1 MDFGFFRSAS
11 RGSFRLVS
19 SNESGGGRQLEIP
32 AGRTTRIGALA
43 GETFEVIDT
52 ATGRAVRKLSARRI
66 GRALY
71 LQLGDAGAATLVIE
85 SFFANASEGLD
96 RLLARSE
103 RDGRLRYLT
112 ADGEP
117 LSLEALDGTPQPLN
131 LAVWRSPPA
140 VVEAPPAPPPLVTT
154 DAGTGAGSSNDAAG
168 AGKGMGGSTGILLG
182 GLGLAAAAGGGG
194 GGGGGSGGAVAAQI
208 PAPPPRPLSVF
219 ADEAKT
225 DGVLSGTELSD
236 GTTITVHL
244 AAGTL
249 AGQRLTLILRAPDGT
264 SAELSQPLTDAQI
277 AAKVAVRTLTAAD
290 FAQKG
295 LNPIGGAWKVEA
307 RIDDTYG
314 QSSAL
319 TGFDFAV
326 DAAIDVL
333 LTVTAGPVST
343 GVGIRAFDTVGR
355 PIRLYDTNDQL
366 RDYIPVESDGTARFR
381 IRNIGYTG
389 PVLFRAVDL
398 NGAAPNFDDEV
409 SREMRSLGI
418 DLRAVEVI
426 DAANPKYRKVGD
438 SALLEVNI
446 TPLTELAARLSGA
459 TETSAPAQGA
469 SVVSANQQ
477 VAKAFGLEGMS
488 ITDRPVATNS
498 PQFMA
503 GNGTVLTKAEKYG
516 LALAKLSGVDS
527 LNNGRISDTLEQ
539 FERSLKESIA
549 NSKPGELSALGRDL
563 LDQGRDV
570 ALAAAKEGTGT
581 FASETPAMPMRTLL
595 GELRIDSQTL
605 GANTLT
611 IKGKALPG
619 GQVSFDVIS
628 PETGPSKLGPFT
640 VEADGSF
647 SIQVPAKAIDTVLI
661 TSVDALGATVGEP
674 LQAPSAPKLLTTSLT
689 QVQGSGT
696 PGDRVELRFLDNSGT
711 RSEPVIV
718 TIGETG
724 QWLYAF
730 PSQSPSPLKVEAR
743 TIDPEG
749 NVSWMTEK
757 AVGQPLLGLFATGGL
772 DGYLNAG
779 EMTTSKLNLEV
790 TLPVDALPG
799 DIVRSVLTRPDGG
812 ESMISITLRPADVVN
827 KRLAVEFPL
836 PNTGDGAY
844 ETATTL
850 RSPDG
855 GTAALRSLLVVDTVA
870 PVAPILDSAS
880 GLWLTGRTE
889 PGAKVEVRGADN
901 KVLGV
906 SEVAGREGLWAIR
919 LDKPISPATE
929 LKLQAT
935 DLAGNKS
942 VVATGASTAPDVS
955 ILMAVDDDAPSMGL
969 LFFGARTDDVSPL
982 FVGTLRQPLK
992 ATEQLVIYRDNVA
1005 VGTAS
1010 IDQNN
1015 ATSWSFQDGTG
1026 PSGSLRAPLSQNP
1039 DGASY
1044 AYVAKIEER
1053 GYAPR
1058 ASAPFQLAVFEVAPA
1073 INGAAVPAATDGS
1086 VDWTDLSEQGGVR
1099 LVLRLPDRAAVGDR
1113 YTSVIGNPLGES
1125 LTLTNLVTESHLG
1138 AGNVVQVVP
1147 RNWLIHAGQY
1157 QVDTTYTSS
1166 VTSLAGQGSRTRFTL
1181 NLAPIAVRETPLDD
1195 LLVAGDLPVSYNS
1208 GDGNDTLIGGIGN
1221 DTLNA
1226 GAGNDSVNGGA
1237 GNDVIYGD
1245 GADLLFGGPG
1255 DDRFTMGN
1263 PTGVIL
1269 RGNEGTNTLDMTP
1282 ITRQPIV
1289 LKLFGQGEFK
1299 VYVSDVQFAPGYEVT
1314 ETGLAN
1320 SPWKLTVSG
1329 FEVTEFALGGQ
1340 PWTVLGSPFDDK
1352 IVGGSNDDTL
1362 FGALGNDTLNGAAGN
1377 DQTDYRDASGP
1388 VDVNL
1393 LTGLATGSEGADT
1406 LISIEKIGGSAFN
1419 DTITSGAGNDTVMGR
1434 EGVDR
1439 FVIHGG
1445 RDVVSDLGQGADE
1458 LQVQTGA
1465 RAEVSVVQ
1473 TWSATENS
1481 YNEGQAALTS
1491 SGFAVNLAAVNRGS
1505 GWQVTNTG
1513 AAALFTGSRFN
1524 DTLAGG
1530 AQSDTLTG
1538 LEGDDSLTGGL
1549 SGDTIA
1555 ITAGVDTL
1563 TDLGR
1568 GPDIVHVEAG
1578 ATLNADV
1585 VATWNAGPT
1594 SYNWGNVNLF
1604 TPGISVDLSAVFK
1617 GRGWKLTNT
1626 GAASSFIGS
1635 DLTDTLIGGEGNDT
1649 LRGGP
1654 DNDSLSGAQGVDL
1667 FDIDSGTDAIADLGL
1682 GHDILKVAASGRVDA
1697 TVVGPWTAGPGSA
1710 NLGTANINTVG
1721 QTVDLST
1728 VTTGTGWSVSNIGGS
1743 ASIKGSIWNDTVN
1756 GGTGDDTLRGLNG
1769 DDSLTGGAGID
1780 LFVIDIG
1787 TDQVSDIGQ
1796 GVDIVQVASGGT
1808 LNGTVTGAW
1817 TATSASNNS
1826 GTANLTA
1833 SGIDINL
1840 EAIASGNGWR
1850 VSNTGAGAS
1859 FTGSML
1865 GDTVTGGTGDD
1876 TLRGAGGNDLIDAGT
1891 GSDTVIVDA
1900 GTDTFN
1906 DLGSDLD
1913 VLQVATGATVNATAT
1928 GAWTS
1933 PSASR
1938 NDGNANITTNG
1949 LAIDLTAITAG
1960 AGWNVL
1966 NTGAATRLTGSA
1978 RNDTLI
1984 GGSGD
1989 DTIAGGV
1996 GNDRIT
2002 AGQGADS
2009 ILANGGTDSILDLGR
2024 GIDVLVVSNGATA
2037 EASAVEDWTATSA
2050 SRNDGTARLSSSG
2063 RNVVLTAITAGLGW
2077 HVENTGSAALFAGS
2091 ALEDTLVGASG
2102 NDTLR
2107 GGVSNDTLTGGT
2119 GADLFDA
2126 DSGVDSIVDL
2136 GIGADRLRIASGVTV
2151 NASVA
2156 GDWTAGADSTNQGT
2170 ANLSSAGR
2178 LVDLSAITTDN
2189 GWNVV
2194 NLGAGAAFTGSGL
2207 ADTLTGGVGAD
2218 TLRGGPG
2225 NDVLLA
2231 GSGDDLVI
2239 IDFGTDT
2246 LSDIGQGTDILQIES
2261 AAVLNGTVT
2270 GAWTA
2275 TSASRNSGTATLTT
2289 SGVSINLAAITA
2301 SGSGWTLT
2309 NTGSA
2314 TSLTGSARND
2324 TLVGGDFDD
2333 TLQGSAGNDRV
2344 TAGAGADTV
2353 IVDSGTDTFTDLGN
2367 GTDVLRVTAL
2377 TATVNATVVQPWTST
2392 SASRNDGR
2400 ALVVTPGLAVNL
2412 SAVVQGLGWDVRNT
2426 AAATTLTGSTR
2437 NDTLTGG
2444 DAGDDT
2450 IIGGPGDDSLLGGL
2464 GNDLVDYSAAPS
2476 AVSVDLGNESSA
2488 GGAGT
2493 DALISFERVKGS
2505 LFGDTIAGS
2514 GGNDT
2519 FTGLAGA
2526 DRFEIA
2532 AGVDTITDLGT
2543 DADVVVVTGSTTRV
2557 EADLAAAWTATAAS
2571 SNAGSALLRTNG
2583 LAIDL
2588 TAVVSGLGWTL
2599 VNSGAATTLTGSA
2612 LADTI
2617 TGGAGND
2624 TIKGNAGADRFLI
2637 TAGTDSVLDVG
2648 NGVDVMIVSAGAT
2661 VDATVTQPWTATSAS
2676 SNAGTARI
2684 GSAGVSMDL
2693 TAINTGLG
2701 WRLSNSGSAT
2711 SLTGSALQDTLE
2723 GGSGDDTLSGAAGND
2738 TIDGAGGFDLVDY
2751 QFAVAAVTVDL
2762 TAGTA
2767 SGGAGSDA
2775 LSNIEQIRG
2784 SAYND
2789 TFTGSAGDNT
2799 LTGGLGNDLLQ
2810 ITAGSD
2816 TVTDL
2821 GLGGDVVVVS
2831 AGATLT
2837 ATMGATWSASAASRN
2852 DGTATL
2858 NTAGLDVNLSL
2869 ITAGVGWRINNST
2882 TAARLTGSSLNDT
2895 LSGALGSDT
2904 LVGGP
2909 GNDTFLVTGGIDTVS
2924 DLGSGVDILR
2934 VASGSSA
2941 NATLAN
2947 AWTATSDSRNDGL
2960 VTVTTPGLTINLA
2973 AITTGSGWRVT
2984 NTGAA
2989 IAMTGSELD
2998 DSLTGGT
3005 GHDTFIGGLGNDVL
3019 VGGGGNDLADYQAAS
3034 GPVTVDLS
3042 NGVSSGAAGND
3053 GLTSIELVRGS
3064 QYNDTLISGSGNDT
3078 FTGGDGA
3085 DTYQIGGGTDNLTD
3099 LGTGVDVVQVTNPGA
3114 TALGTVVADWI
3125 TTSSSSNLGSARIT
3139 TGGFVVNLAAVN
3151 AGQGWNVTNN
3161 GAATTLTGSA
3171 FDDTLNGGTGNDTLA
3186 GGAGNDALVGAAGVD
3201 LADYSAAGTAVNVDI
3216 DLGTS
3221 SGGAGSD
3228 TLSGIEQLLG
3238 SALNDT
3244 LAGGAGNDT
3253 ITGGAGA
3260 DRFVITGATAIVA
3273 DLGNGADVLEVRSAG
3288 SVDATLHTAWTASV
3302 ASVNNGSARILT
3314 PGLQVNLSSI
3324 NTGGGWR
3331 IQNTGAATQLAG
3343 SALNDTITGG
3353 TGNDTLTG
3361 GIGADTFVI
3370 SAGTDTIADLGTGAD
3385 AVQVAIGATVVADFT
3400 GIWAADITSRNDGAA
3415 NLTTPGF
3422 NIDLTSITT
3431 GSAGWSVT
3439 NNGAAA
3445 ELTGSALGDSLTGG
3459 NGDDSLTGGLGNDTL
3474 TGAGG
3479 SDLVSYAT
3487 AVAGVNVNL
3496 ELGTASGGAGSD
3508 RISGVERVLGS
3519 GFADTLQG
3527 GIGNDTL
3534 TGGLGNDIFTVAK
3547 GTDTIDDL
3555 GNNQDTLIILAGA
3568 TAQATVVNAWTAV
3581 AASSNKG
3588 VANLSTPGLS
3598 VNLSAVTTDLGWRV
3612 TNTGPQTT
3620 LIGSALA
3627 DTLVGGTGDDTLR
3640 GGLGN
3645 DSLTGGTGAD
3655 TFEVAAGTDAI
3666 TDIGLDN
3673 DLLVVSGGATANA
3686 TVNKAWTAA
3695 AGNLNSGAANLSS
3708 AGFGVNLS
3716 AITSGTSG
3724 WSVTN
3729 TGTAASFVGSGLN
3742 DSLTGG
3748 TGNDTLRG
3756 FTGNDQLTGSAGG
3769 DLFLIDVGADTI
3781 TDLGSGIDVIQV
3793 SASANVTA
3801 SIASDWTATSAS
3813 QNNGTATINTGGHA
3827 VNLSAI
3833 TVGNGWE
3840 VSNAAATGT
3849 TLTGS
3854 ALADTLTGGSGND
3867 VLRGGAAN
3875 DSLTG
3880 GLGNDTFD
3888 VTSGTD
3894 EISDLSGNDIVTVD
3908 VGAVVNA
3915 TISNVWTGT
3924 NASYNRGT
3932 ANVQSAGVSVN
3943 LSAVVT
3949 GPNGWNISNTSTTGT
3964 HFIGSER
3971 ADTLTGGTGNDT
3983 LDGGSGDDIL
3993 TGGTGNDL
4001 ADYQRA
4007 GAAVVV
4013 NLNTGTTSG
4022 GAGIDTL
4029 SGIEQVRGS
4038 ANNDQFND
4046 SSRNETFTG
4055 GAGDDSFTITGGTDV
4070 ITDLGQGVDQLQ
4082 VIGGSVTATVTAN
4095 WTPTGLSIN
4104 QATANLES
4112 SGVIVNL
4119 SNIDGGSGWTLSNS
4133 GGGTSLTGSQLNDT
4147 ISGGT
4152 QDDRIQGGI
4161 GDDRIAGGVG
4171 NDTFVIDSGTD
4182 TLTDLGSGTD
4192 IVQVRAGATL
4202 NATLANSWAATSGSV
4217 NLGTAV
4223 LTTPGLIINLSAAD
4237 ISAGNGWQIVNT
4249 GGASDSGTVM
4259 IGSGLGDTLTG
4270 SAGNDT
4276 LTGGGGIDQFEITAG
4291 SDTVNDLGTGGADLL
4306 LVSNGA
4312 MVVKATISAAW
4323 TPLATSVNNGTVRL
4337 ESTGVAVNLSA
4348 ITTGIGFTLVNTT
4361 GNGADLQGSGLDDT
4375 VTGGSGNDTIGGGH
4389 GNDVLSGG
4397 NGIDMVD
4404 YRNASS
4410 AVTVN
4415 LATNT
4420 ATGGAGSDTLAAFEG
4435 IFGSAHADTLTGTTA
4450 SETIY
4455 GYDGNDTIDSD
4466 AGRDHVAPGRGSDQV
4481 TLGAGNDT
4489 MFADADWVND
4499 GSLDTIDGGAGIDS
4513 IALLGAGLNLDFTN
4527 LARFGDSRVESIERV
4542 DITGTGNNVLTI
4554 DVSQVLQFTDLLG
4567 ASAVL
4572 VIDGNLGDTVNL
4584 SGEGSVAA
4592 TGTIVEVD
4600 INGNGNVPD
4609 PGENMTTTS
4618 NGTVSANF
4626 GLDPASYW
4634 VYSDS
4639 TWGKLLVNTAVTIL

>member
-1 MDFGFFRSAS
+1 M
-11 RGSFRLVS
+11 
-19 SNESGGGRQLEIP
+19 
-32 AGRTTRIGALA
+32 
-43 GETFEVIDT
+43 
-52 ATGRAVRKLSARRI
+52 GRA
-66 GRALY
+66 
-71 LQLGDAGAATLVIE
+71 
-85 SFFANASEGLD
+85 
-96 RLLARSE
+96 
-103 RDGRLRYLT
+103 
-112 ADGEP
+112 
-117 LSLEALDGTPQPLN
+117 
-131 LAVWRSPPA
+131 
-140 VVEAPPAPPPLVTT
+140 
-154 DAGTGAGSSNDAAG
+154 
-168 AGKGMGGSTGILLG
+168 GI
-182 GLGLAAAAGGGG
+182 
-194 GGGGGSGGAVAAQI
+194 
-208 PAPPPRPLSVF
+208 
-219 ADEAKT
+219 
-225 DGVLSGTELSD
+225 
-236 GTTITVHL
+236 
-244 AAGTL
+244 
-249 AGQRLTLILRAPDGT
+249 
-264 SAELSQPLTDAQI
+264 
-277 AAKVAVRTLTAAD
+277 
-290 FAQKG
+290 
-295 LNPIGGAWKVEA
+295 
-307 RIDDTYG
+307 
-314 QSSAL
+314 
-319 TGFDFAV
+319 
-326 DAAIDVL
+326 
-333 LTVTAGPVST
+333 
-343 GVGIRAFDTVGR
+343 
-355 PIRLYDTNDQL
+355 
-366 RDYIPVESDGTARFR
+366 
-381 IRNIGYTG
+381 
-389 PVLFRAVDL
+389 
-398 NGAAPNFDDEV
+398 
-409 SREMRSLGI
+409 
-418 DLRAVEVI
+418 
-426 DAANPKYRKVGD
+426 
-438 SALLEVNI
+438 
-446 TPLTELAARLSGA
+446 
-459 TETSAPAQGA
+459 
-469 SVVSANQQ
+469 
-477 VAKAFGLEGMS
+477 
-488 ITDRPVATNS
+488 
-498 PQFMA
+498 
-503 GNGTVLTKAEKYG
+503 
-516 LALAKLSGVDS
+516 
-527 LNNGRISDTLEQ
+527 
-539 FERSLKESIA
+539 
-549 NSKPGELSALGRDL
+549 
-563 LDQGRDV
+563 
-570 ALAAAKEGTGT
+570 
-581 FASETPAMPMRTLL
+581 
-595 GELRIDSQTL
+595 
-605 GANTLT
+605 
-611 IKGKALPG
+611 
-619 GQVSFDVIS
+619 
-628 PETGPSKLGPFT
+628 
-640 VEADGSF
+640 
-647 SIQVPAKAIDTVLI
+647 
-661 TSVDALGATVGEP
+661 
-674 LQAPSAPKLLTTSLT
+674 
-689 QVQGSGT
+689 
-696 PGDRVELRFLDNSGT
+696 
-711 RSEPVIV
+711 
-718 TIGETG
+718 
-724 QWLYAF
+724 
-730 PSQSPSPLKVEAR
+730 
-743 TIDPEG
+743 
-749 NVSWMTEK
+749 
-757 AVGQPLLGLFATGGL
+757 
-772 DGYLNAG
+772 
-779 EMTTSKLNLEV
+779 
-790 TLPVDALPG
+790 
-799 DIVRSVLTRPDGG
+799 
-812 ESMISITLRPADVVN
+812 
-827 KRLAVEFPL
+827 
-836 PNTGDGAY
+836 
-844 ETATTL
+844 
-850 RSPDG
+850 
-855 GTAALRSLLVVDTVA
+855 
-870 PVAPILDSAS
+870 
-880 GLWLTGRTE
+880 
-889 PGAKVEVRGADN
+889 
-901 KVLGV
+901 
-906 SEVAGREGLWAIR
+906 
-919 LDKPISPATE
+919 
-929 LKLQAT
+929 
-935 DLAGNKS
+935 
-942 VVATGASTAPDVS
+942 
-955 ILMAVDDDAPSMGL
+955 
-969 LFFGARTDDVSPL
+969 
-982 FVGTLRQPLK
+982 
-992 ATEQLVIYRDNVA
+992 
-1005 VGTAS
+1005 
-1010 IDQNN
+1010 
-1015 ATSWSFQDGTG
+1015 
-1026 PSGSLRAPLSQNP
+1026 
-1039 DGASY
+1039 
-1044 AYVAKIEER
+1044 
-1053 GYAPR
+1053 
-1058 ASAPFQLAVFEVAPA
+1058 
-1073 INGAAVPAATDGS
+1073 
-1086 VDWTDLSEQGGVR
+1086 
-1099 LVLRLPDRAAVGDR
+1099 
-1113 YTSVIGNPLGES
+1113 
-1125 LTLTNLVTESHLG
+1125 
-1138 AGNVVQVVP
+1138 
-1147 RNWLIHAGQY
+1147 
-1157 QVDTTYTSS
+1157 
-1166 VTSLAGQGSRTRFTL
+1166 
-1181 NLAPIAVRETPLDD
+1181 
-1195 LLVAGDLPVSYNS
+1195 
-1208 GDGNDTLIGGIGN
+1208 
-1221 DTLNA
+1221 
-1226 GAGNDSVNGGA
+1226 
-1237 GNDVIYGD
+1237 
-1245 GADLLFGGPG
+1245 
-1255 DDRFTMGN
+1255 
-1263 PTGVIL
+1263 
-1269 RGNEGTNTLDMTP
+1269 
-1282 ITRQPIV
+1282 
-1289 LKLFGQGEFK
+1289 
-1299 VYVSDVQFAPGYEVT
+1299 
-1314 ETGLAN
+1314 
-1320 SPWKLTVSG
+1320 
-1329 FEVTEFALGGQ
+1329 
-1340 PWTVLGSPFDDK
+1340 
-1352 IVGGSNDDTL
+1352 
-1362 FGALGNDTLNGAAGN
+1362 
-1377 DQTDYRDASGP
+1377 
-1388 VDVNL
+1388 
-1393 LTGLATGSEGADT
+1393 
-1406 LISIEKIGGSAFN
+1406 
-1419 DTITSGAGNDTVMGR
+1419 
-1434 EGVDR
+1434 DR

-1445 RDVVSDLGQGADE
+1445 RDVVSDLGYGADE
-1458 LQVQTGA
+1458 LQVQTAA
-1465 RAEVSVVQ
+1465 RADVTVVQ
-1473 TWSATENS
+1473 NWSATESS
-1481 YNEGQAALTS
+1481 YNEGQAALSS
-1491 SGFAVNLAAVNRGS
+1491 SGFAVNLAAVNRGN
-1505 GWQVTNTG
+1505 GWQVSNTG
-1513 AAALFTGSRFN
+1513 TAVLFTGSPFN
-1524 DTLAGG
+1524 DTLSGG
-1530 AQSDTLTG
+1530 SQSDTLTG

-1549 SGDTIA
+1549 SGDTVE
-1555 ITAGVDTL
+1555 ITAGIDTL

-1585 VATWNAGPT
+1585 VATWIAGPT
-1594 SYNWGNVNLF
+1594 SYNEGNVNLF

-1635 DLTDTLIGGEGNDT
+1635 DLTDTLIGGEGDDT

-1654 DNDSLSGAQGVDL
+1654 GNDSLSGARGVDL
-1667 FDIDSGTDAIADLGL
+1667 FDIDSGTDAVADLGL

-1697 TVVGPWTAGPGSA
+1697 TVVGAWTAGPGSE
-1710 NLGTANINTVG
+1710 NLGIANINTVG

-1728 VTTGTGWSVSNIGGS
+1728 VTSGHGWTLSNIGGS
-1743 ASIKGSIWNDTVN
+1743 ASLKGSVWNDTLA
-1756 GGTGDDTLRGLNG
+1756 GGTGDDTLRGLDG
-1769 DDSLTGGAGID
+1769 DDSVTGGAGVD
-1780 LFVIDIG
+1780 LFIVDLG
-1787 TDQVSDIGQ
+1787 TDQVTDIGQ
-1796 GVDIVQVASGGT
+1796 GVDIVQVAAGSI

-1826 GTANLTA
+1826 GAANLST
-1833 SGIDINL
+1833 SGLDINL
-1840 EAIASGNGWR
+1840 EAVASGNGWR

-1859 FTGSML
+1859 STGSML
-1865 GDTVTGGTGDD
+1865 ADTITGGTGDD
-1876 TLRGAGGNDLIDAGT
+1876 TLRGAGGNDVITAGA
-1891 GSDTVIVDA
+1891 GSDTVVVDA
-1900 GTDTFN
+1900 GTDTVN
-1906 DLGSDLD
+1906 DLGSGLD

-1928 GAWTS
+1928 GTWTS
-1933 PSASR
+1933 PSTSR
-1938 NDGNANITTNG
+1938 NDGNANITTSG

-1960 AGWNVL
+1960 AGWNVR

-1978 RNDTLI
+1978 RNDTLT
-1984 GGSGD
+1984 GGSSD

-1996 GNDRIT
+1996 GNDTIT
-2002 AGQGADS
+2002 AGLGADS
-2009 ILANGGTDSILDLGR
+2009 ILANGGTDSIVDLGR
-2024 GIDVLVVSNGATA
+2024 GVDVLVVSNGATA
-2037 EASAVEDWTATSA
+2037 EGSVVENWTATSA

-2063 RNVVLTAITAGLGW
+2063 RNVVLTAITTGLGW
-2077 HVENTGSAALFAGS
+2077 YVENNGAAALFAGS
-2091 ALEDTLVGASG
+2091 ALGDTLVGASG
-2102 NDTLR
+2102 DDTLR
-2107 GGVSNDTLTGGT
+2107 GGLANDALTGGA

-2126 DSGVDSIVDL
+2126 DSGVDSIADL
-2136 GIGADRLRIASGVTV
+2136 GIGADRLRIATGVTV

-2156 GDWTAGADSTNQGT
+2156 GNWTAGADSTNQGT

-2178 LVDLSAITTDN
+2178 LVDLSAITTNN

-2194 NLGAGAAFTGSGL
+2194 NVGTGAAFTGSAL
-2207 ADTLTGGVGAD
+2207 ADTLTGGSGDD

-2231 GSGDDLVI
+2231 GNGDDLVI

-2261 AAVLNGTVT
+2261 AAVLTGTVT

-2289 SGVSINLAAITA
+2289 AGVSINLAAITA
-2301 SGSGWTLT
+2301 AGSGWTLT
-2309 NTGSA
+2309 NTGPA

-2333 TLQGSAGNDRV
+2333 TLQGSSGNDRV
-2344 TAGAGADTV
+2344 TAGPGADTV

-2392 SASRNDGR
+2392 AASRNDGR
-2400 ALVVTPGLAVNL
+2400 ALIVTPGLAVNL
-2412 SAVVQGLGWDVRNT
+2412 SAIAQGLGWDVRNT

-2450 IIGGPGDDSLLGGL
+2450 IVGGPGDDSLLGGL
-2464 GNDLVDYSAAPS
+2464 GNDLLDYSSAPS

-2557 EADLAAAWTATAAS
+2557 EADLAAAWTATASS

-2583 LAIDL
+2583 FAIDL

-2624 TIKGNAGADRFLI
+2624 TVKGNAGADRFLI
-2637 TAGTDSVLDVG
+2637 TAGTDSILDVG
-2648 NGVDVMIVSAGAT
+2648 NGVDVIVVSAGAT

-2701 WRLSNSGSAT
+2701 WRLSNSGSAA
-2711 SLTGSALQDTLE
+2711 SLTGSSLQDTLE

-2738 TIDGAGGFDLVDY
+2738 AIDGAGGLDLVDY

-2775 LSNIEQIRG
+2775 LSNIERIRG

-2789 TFTGSAGDNT
+2789 TITGSAGDNT

-2816 TVTDL
+2816 AVTDL
-2821 GLGGDVVVVS
+2821 GLGGDVVVVA

-2837 ATMGATWSASAASRN
+2837 ATMGATWSATAASRN
-2852 DGTATL
+2852 NGTATL

-2869 ITAGVGWRINNST
+2869 VTAGVGWTLNNST

-2909 GNDTFLVTGGIDTVS
+2909 GNDTFLVTGGVDTVS

-2934 VASGSSA
+2934 VSSGSSA

-2947 AWTATSDSRNDGL
+2947 TWTATSDSRNDGL

-2973 AITTGSGWRVT
+2973 AINAGSGWRVT

-3005 GHDTFIGGLGNDVL
+3005 GNDSFIGGLGNDVL

-3034 GPVTVDLS
+3034 GSVTVDLS

-3085 DTYQIGGGTDNLTD
+3085 DTYQIGGGTDTLTD

-3114 TALGTVVADWI
+3114 TAQGTVVADWI

-3186 GGAGNDALVGAAGVD
+3186 GGAGNDSLVGGAGVD

-3221 SGGAGSD
+3221 TGGAGSD
-3228 TLSGIEQLLG
+3228 SLSGIEQLLG

-3260 DRFVITGATAIVA
+3260 DRFVITGTTAIVT
-3273 DLGNGADVLEVRSAG
+3273 DLGHGADVLEVRAAG
-3288 SVDATLHTAWTASV
+3288 AVDATLHTAWTASV

-3324 NTGGGWR
+3324 NTGSGWR

-3343 SALNDTITGG
+3343 SALNDTLTGG
-3353 TGNDTLTG
+3353 AANDTLTG

-3385 AVQVAIGATVVADFT
+3385 AIQVASGATVVADFT
-3400 GIWAADITSRNDGAA
+3400 SIWTADITSRNDGTT

-3422 NIDLTSITT
+3422 NIDLTAITT

-3439 NNGAAA
+3439 NNGSAA
-3445 ELTGSALGDSLTGG
+3445 ELTGSALGDTLTGG
-3459 NGDDSLTGGLGNDTL
+3459 NGDDSLTGGLGNDVL
-3474 TGAGG
+3474 AGAGG
-3479 SDLVSYAT
+3479 NDLVSYAT

-3496 ELGTASGGAGSD
+3496 EAGTATGAAGDD

-3527 GIGNDTL
+3527 GVGNDTL

-3555 GNNQDTLIILAGA
+3555 GNNQDTLIVLAGA
-3568 TAQATVVNAWTAV
+3568 TAQATLVNAWTAV

-3598 VNLSAVTTDLGWRV
+3598 VNLSAVTTDLGWRI

-3620 LIGSALA
+3620 LTGSALA
-3627 DTLVGGTGDDTLR
+3627 DTVVGGTGDDTLR
-3640 GGLGN
+3640 GGLGD
-3645 DSLTGGTGAD
+3645 DSLTGGAGAD
-3655 TFEVAAGTDAI
+3655 TFEVATGTDTI

-3673 DLLVVSGGATANA
+3673 DLLVVSSGATANA

-3695 AGNLNSGAANLSS
+3695 AGNLNNGTANLSS

-3716 AITSGTSG
+3716 AITSGASG
-3724 WSVTN
+3724 WSVSN
-3729 TGTAASFVGSGLN
+3729 TGAAASFVGSGLN

-3748 TGNDTLRG
+3748 AGNDTLRA
-3756 FTGNDQLTGSAGG
+3756 FTGNDQLTGSAGD

-3781 TDLGSGIDVIQV
+3781 TDLGSGVDVVQV
-3793 SASANVTA
+3793 TSASANVTA
-3801 SIASDWTATSAS
+3801 SIASDWVATSAS
-3813 QNNGTATINTGGHA
+3813 QNAGTATINTAGKA

-3833 TVGNGWE
+3833 TIGNGWQ
-3840 VSNAAATGT
+3840 VSNAGAAGT

-3894 EISDLSGNDIVTVD
+3894 EITDLSGNDVVTID

-3915 TISNVWTGT
+3915 TISNVWTAT
-3924 NASYNRGT
+3924 SASYNRGT

-3949 GPNGWNISNTSTTGT
+3949 GPNGWSISNTSTTGT
-3964 HFIGSER
+3964 NFIGSER
-3971 ADTLTGGTGNDT
+3971 ADTLTGGSGNDS
-3983 LDGGSGDDIL
+3983 LDGGSGNDIL

-4007 GAAVVV
+4007 GSAVVV
-4013 NLNTGTTSG
+4013 NLNAGNTSG

-4038 ANNDQFND
+4038 ANNDQFTD
-4046 SSRNETFTG
+4046 SSRDETFTG

-4070 ITDLGQGVDQLQ
+4070 ITDLGQGADQLQ

-4095 WTPTGLSIN
+4095 WTATGASIN
-4104 QATANLES
+4104 QATANLVS

-4119 SNIDGGSGWTLSNS
+4119 SNVSGGSGWTISNS

-4161 GDDRIAGGVG
+4161 GDDQIAGGVG

-4192 IVQVRAGATL
+4192 IVQVRASATL
-4202 NATLANSWAATSGSV
+4202 NATLANSWAATSQSV

-4249 GGASDSGTVM
+4249 GGATGNTGTVM
-4259 IGSGLGDTLTG
+4259 IGSGLGDTLIG

-4291 SDTVNDLGTGGADLL
+4291 SDTVNDLGSGGADLL
-4306 LVSNGA
+4306 IVSLNA
-4312 MVVKATISAAW
+4312 TVVKATITAAW
-4323 TPLATSVNNGTVRL
+4323 TPLATSINDGTVRL

-4348 ITTGIGFTLVNTT
+4348 ITTGNGFTLVNTT
-4361 GNGADLQGSGLDDT
+4361 ANGTDLQGSGLADT
-4375 VTGGSGNDTIGGGH
+4375 ITGGSGNDTIGGGD
-4389 GNDVLSGG
+4389 GSDVLSGG

-4415 LATNT
+4415 LATNS

-4435 IFGSAHADTLTGTTA
+4435 IFGSAHADTLNGTTA
-4450 SETIY
+4450 SDTIN
-4455 GYDGNDTIDSD
+4455 GYDGNDTIDGD
-4466 AGRDHVAPGRGSDQV
+4466 AGRDHVSPGRGSDQV

-4489 MFADADWVND
+4489 LLVEADWVND
-4499 GSLDTIDGGAGIDS
+4499 AAPDTIDGGTGIDS
-4513 IALLGAGLNLDFTN
+4513 IALLGASLNLDFTN
-4527 LARFGDSRVESIERV
+4527 LTRFGDSRVESIERI
-4542 DITGTGNNVLTI
+4542 DITGTGNNTLAI
-4554 DVSQVLQFTDLLG
+4554 DVSQVLELTDLLS

-4572 VIDGNLGDTVNL
+4572 VIDGNAGDTVNL
-4584 SGEGSVAA
+4584 SGEGSVAPA
-4592 TGTIVEVD
+4592 GTVVEVD
-4600 INGNGNVPD
+4600 INGNGNVTD
-4609 PGENMTTTS
+4609 PGERMTATS
-4618 NGTVSANF
+4618 NGTVAANF
-4626 GLDPASYW
+4626 GLGPASYW